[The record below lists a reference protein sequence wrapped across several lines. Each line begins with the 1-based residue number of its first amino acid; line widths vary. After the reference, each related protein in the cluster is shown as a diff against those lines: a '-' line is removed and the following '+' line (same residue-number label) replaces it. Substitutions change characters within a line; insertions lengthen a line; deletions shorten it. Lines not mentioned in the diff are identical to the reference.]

1 MAGQEVC
8 AFCAAGGDEADEAD
22 VQVTERLGVRIA
34 VCAGCR
40 ERFAARP
47 AVRPAPVVEAAD
59 LPPTLGQQTSAVLE
73 HVRRMQRRAAE
84 RPYVEED
91 CAFCGHVV
99 HRYPGPDGAPVRLA
113 KEPVLA
119 AGVPAQERWRVEG
132 GRARPAPQDDPE
144 DEDAV
149 GARVRHEVVCP
160 EHPAPDSPRLLRMW
174 RAHHRPPATDL

>member
-1 MAGQEVC
+1 MAGEEVC
-8 AFCAAGGDEADEAD
+8 AFCGTGGDEAD
-22 VQVTERLGVRIA
+22 VQVAERLGVRIA
-34 VCAGCR
+34 VCASCR

-91 CAFCGHVV
+91 CPACGHAV

-119 AGVPAQERWRVEG
+119 AGVPAQERWRVVA
-132 GRARPAPQDDPE
+132 GRAQPVPQHDPD
-144 DEDAV
+144 DEDSV

-160 EHPAPDSPRLLRMW
+160 AHPAPDSPRLLRLW
-174 RAHHRPPATDL
+174 RAHRRPPAADA